1 MLFFCYDFHMKSL
14 IKGIL
19 WTVCFCIVFPVTV
32 QVRVS
37 SSLIADAQ
45 SGYMFYKD
53 NMQAQIPPAS
63 LTKLMTL
70 YLTFGAIEKGIL
82 KWSDE
87 LPVSDYAATR
97 PKTNLNLYAGQTLT
111 VRQAVNALIVHSA
124 NDAAVVLAEALANNE
139 QKFAEMMT
147 QMAKQLNMH
156 KTEFKNA
163 SGLHTDGQQTTAK
176 DMAVLSLALIQH
188 YPQYYHLFSQKTFEL
203 NGRTY
208 TTHNRILN
216 EYPGAEGMKT
226 GYVAAG
232 GYNLITT
239 AQQNGRRLVGI
250 VMGQEDTYARDN
262 LMKNLLDKG
271 FKQVKLQK
279 QAVASGELSPALD
292 PLHRQFMLPKTDI
305 STFSRHMEQNVRL
318 ALKNARQKRP
328 PHFNTIVQNNN
339 SVWGIQVGAFR
350 SKQNAQQMANRAFDL
365 LKTPSLKIATKM
377 KKSLFKA
384 QLTGFSDKGGA
395 VQACHY
401 LNQQNCPCI
410 LISNI

>member
-1 MLFFCYDFHMKSL
+1 MKSL
-14 IKGIL
+14 IKGVL
-19 WTVCFCIVFPVTV
+19 WIGCFCAVFPVMA
-32 QVRVS
+32 QGYVS
-37 SSLIADAQ
+37 SSLIADTQ

-53 NMQAQIPPAS
+53 NTQAQIPPAS

-87 LPVSDYAATR
+87 LPVSDYAAIQ

-124 NDAAVVLAEALANNE
+124 NDAAVVLAEALATDE
-139 QKFAEMMT
+139 KKFAQMMT

-156 KTEFKNA
+156 QTEFKNA
-163 SGLHTDGQQTTAK
+163 SGLHVDGQKTTAK

-188 YPQYYHLFSQKTFEL
+188 YPQHYHLFSQKTFEL

-208 TTHNRILN
+208 TSHNRILN
-216 EYPGAEGMKT
+216 EYPGVEGMKT
-226 GYVAAG
+226 GYVSAG

-239 AQQNGRRLVGI
+239 AQQDGRRLVGI
-250 VMGQEDTYARDN
+250 VMGQKDTYTRDN
-262 LMKNLLDKG
+262 MMKNLLDKG
-271 FKQVKLQK
+271 FKQVELQK
-279 QAVASGELSPALD
+279 KAVASGELSPAMD
-292 PLHRQFMLPKTDI
+292 PLHRRFMLPKTDI
-305 STFSRHMEQNVRL
+305 STFSHHMEQNVRL
-318 ALKNARQKRP
+318 ALKNAHQKQP
-328 PHFNTIVQNNN
+328 PHFNTIVQNGALG
-339 SVWGIQVGAFR
+339 WAIQVGAFR

-365 LKTPSLKIATKM
+365 LKTPSLKIATHLNE
-377 KKSLFKA
+377 SLFKA

-395 VQACHY
+395 IQACHY

-410 LISNI
+410 LVSNL